1 VPRRLYQLG
10 INGDIHPQT
19 LEVFPKK
26 IGHGDTLGSIDRSAH
41 EVGKALDTARHERGP
56 PLDGSARH
64 VAGMHRRA
72 LNLLRALRYSH
83 THMVAPGNR
92 RLYLRNRPCVEH
104 G

>member
-1 VPRRLYQLG
+1 MPRVYYQMG

-19 LEVFPKK
+19 LEGFPKN

-41 EVGKALDTARHERGP
+41 EVGKAFDAARHERDP

-83 THMVAPGNR
+83 THAVAQGNR
-92 RLYLRNRPCVEH
+92 RYLRNRPCVEP